1 MADPN
6 CDCCNV
12 IAEAFKSFIAW
23 LEQIP
28 ATLFP
33 PPPPSAPTSLRPPF
47 LREPDFQ
54 IREHSRGFQVGKPNY
69 GIFDTTL
76 LPSAPLTVIKNDF
89 ATRAEAEKFV
99 RGIPTIRRGTPR
111 VRLPKKLQDEVLSN
125 GSKRS
130 LPASE
135 QFDWTTDLDA
145 KNIDARLQSF
155 LNQIPLALTRSAN
168 AARDLAILPDGE
180 VAQTRPDPANPTPT
194 LVLIDPFQISQGML
208 ELCAV
213 YIHELT
219 HVDVFQRRGFVSDE
233 LAPLLALN
241 EFLLVS
247 LDEELSCFKN
257 EVTAVQQFVA
267 LVPAGSRPSFTRWVD
282 TAISAPAKLYFAS
295 GLAAMAPATVEQR
308 THKIIGDEYRLDY
321 EQYYNSARG
330 SLVPS
335 AAANAWIS
343 SPEWTAIQATLP
355 AWQAAGVLP

>member
-6 CDCCNV
+6 CDCCNP
-12 IAEAFKSFIAW
+12 IAAALESFIAW
-23 LEQIP
+23 LEQRV
-28 ATLFP
+28 AALFP
-33 PPPPSAPTSLRPPF
+33 PPAPSAPTSLRPPF

-54 IREHSRGFQVGKPNY
+54 IREHSRRFQVGKPNY

-76 LPSAPLTVIKNDF
+76 LPSASFTVINDF
-89 ATRAEAEKFV
+89 ATPAEAEKFV
-99 RGIPTIRRGTPR
+99 RGIPTIRRGTPK
-111 VRLPKKLQDEVLSN
+111 VRLPAKLQAEVLSN
-125 GSKRS
+125 GSMRS
-130 LPASE
+130 LPASQ
-135 QFDWTTDLDA
+135 QFDWTTDPDA
-145 KNIDARLQSF
+145 QNIAARLQSF
-155 LNQIPLALTRSAN
+155 LNQIPLALTGSAN
-168 AARDLAILPDGE
+168 ATIGLAILPDGE
-180 VAQTRPDPANPTPT
+180 VAQARPDPANPTPT

-208 ELCAV
+208 ELCAA

-219 HVDVFQRRGFVSDE
+219 HVDVFQRRGFPSVE
-233 LAPLLALN
+233 LALLLALN

-257 EVTAVQQFVA
+257 EVIAVQQFVA
-267 LVPAGSRPSFTRWVD
+267 LVPAGSRPSFTTWVD

-308 THKIIGDEYRLDY
+308 THKIIGDEYRLGY
-321 EQYYNSARG
+321 EKNYNSARG